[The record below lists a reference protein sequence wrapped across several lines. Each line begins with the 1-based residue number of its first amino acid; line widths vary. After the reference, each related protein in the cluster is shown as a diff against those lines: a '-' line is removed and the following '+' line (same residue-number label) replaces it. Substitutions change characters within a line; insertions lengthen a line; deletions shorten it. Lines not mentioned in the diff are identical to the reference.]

1 MIYLSTYKENWL
13 RRVLLSLNHAFVAI
27 EEDLNT
33 LDGYDGLFAKE
44 DAEATLGIAF
54 VAAQTYITGV
64 VADIRKVEVSN
75 NKRSKIKL
83 LSSNSPIVKEKITS
97 IQLIDT
103 VANFYKHNEE
113 WSNWQIN
120 DNNKRTIET
129 LRECGIT
136 KNTEFPCYEAATMLW
151 PENKIHEL
159 TNLLSILIA
168 WREQVLNKNV
178 AHNKAN
184 SADGK
189 KRRR

>member
-1 MIYLSTYKENWL
+1 M

-33 LDGYDGLFAKE
+33 IDGYDGLWGGE

-54 VAAQTYITGV
+54 VAAQTYITGI
-64 VADIRKVEVSN
+64 VADVRKIEGSSN
-75 NKRSKIKL
+75 KKSL
-83 LSSNSPIVKEKITS
+83 LSNSPYVKQKITS

-113 WSNWQIN
+113 WCNWEIN

-136 KNTEFPCYEAATMLW
+136 KDTEFPCYEAATMLW
-151 PENKIHEL
+151 PEDKIHEL

-168 WREQVLNKNV
+168 WREQVLSKDV

-184 SADGK
+184 STDGK
-189 KRRR
+189 KLRR